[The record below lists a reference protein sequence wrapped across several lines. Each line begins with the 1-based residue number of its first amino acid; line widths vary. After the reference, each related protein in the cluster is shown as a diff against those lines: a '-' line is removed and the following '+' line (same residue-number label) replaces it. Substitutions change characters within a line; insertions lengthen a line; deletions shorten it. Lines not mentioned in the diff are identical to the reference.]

1 MDSSV
6 HRSNWVKAGLSYFAA
21 VFGMGFALGL
31 IRTLWLVPQVGAR
44 VAELIEMPFMILVSI
59 IACRSVTRRFTVPN
73 SLRPRIGVGLLGL
86 ALLVGA
92 ELAMNSLLFGRPV
105 SEYLTSK
112 DPVSGTAY
120 FLALGLFAV
129 LPLFIGRHVNPAG
142 KSLIDA
148 FMDKADVFESHETV
162 VRAPAH
168 VVLDVAEHFDLLSI
182 PPINAIFRLRELVF
196 GVHSKPRT
204 GPRGLVA
211 ETTALG
217 WGQLANRPGREIVMG
232 AITQPWRGEVKFR
245 AIPPAE
251 FRGFSEPDFVKI
263 VWTLEAEPIGPMV
276 TRFRTQTRVLATD
289 RNARRKFRVYWT
301 FAGFFI
307 ILIRL
312 LGNPAIRREA
322 ERRFR
327 EGETDAFTESHPGS
341 GMAGI

>member
-1 MDSSV
+1 M
-6 HRSNWVKAGLSYFAA
+6 
-21 VFGMGFALGL
+21 GMG
-31 IRTLWLVPQVGAR
+31 
-44 VAELIEMPFMILVSI
+44 
-59 IACRSVTRRFTVPN
+59 
-73 SLRPRIGVGLLGL
+73 LLAL

-92 ELAMNSLLFGRPV
+92 ELAMNSLLFGRAV
-105 SEYLTSK
+105 SDYIASK
-112 DPVSGTAY
+112 DLVSGTAY

-129 LPLFIGRHVNPAG
+129 MPVFIGRHGNPAG
-142 KSLIDA
+142 KSLIDE
-148 FMDKADVFESHETV
+148 FMEKADVSECHETV

-168 VVLDVAEHFDLLSI
+168 LVLDVAEHFDLLSI
-182 PPINAIFRLRELVF
+182 PAIHAIFRLRELVF
-196 GVHSKPRT
+196 GVQSRPRT

-217 WGQLANRPGREIVMG
+217 WGQLANRPAREIVMG
-232 AITQPWRGEVKFR
+232 AVTQPWLGDVKFR

-289 RNARRKFRVYWT
+289 QNARRKFRVYWM
-301 FAGFFI
+301 FAGLFI

-327 EGETDAFTESHPGS
+327 
-341 GMAGI
+341 AGRVR